1 MECAGEGG
9 NCIVIADVTWSER
22 VARSLQQ
29 VQGRKERTFAKESE
43 VVEYSIGFQGQLSRR
58 TSAREAGN
66 DCERSICTM
75 TRE

>member
-43 VVEYSIGFQGQLSRR
+43 VVEYSIGFQGTVESQDQRQ
-58 TSAREAGN
+58 
-66 DCERSICTM
+66 RSGQ
-75 TRE
+75 